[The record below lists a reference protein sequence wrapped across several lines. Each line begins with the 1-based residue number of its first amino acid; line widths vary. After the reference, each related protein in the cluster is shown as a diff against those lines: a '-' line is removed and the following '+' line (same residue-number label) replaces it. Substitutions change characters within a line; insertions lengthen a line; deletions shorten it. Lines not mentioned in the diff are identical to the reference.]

1 MRRKFP
7 KRVIILSLALSVLV
21 GSYVFYRHMIKASQL
36 SQQEVQVQEKKD
48 TEKKKNYPNLA
59 NYNDLSILVS
69 IKQQKMI
76 IYSGNQVIFKTT
88 VSTGDKE
95 SPTPT
100 GKFAIEAERGEFFY
114 NEESGEGAYYWVS
127 FKDHGTYLF
136 HSVPTDRYGN
146 EIKEE
151 AKKLGT
157 PCSHGCVRMSKED
170 AKWFYESIPEGVV
183 VSVH

>member
-1 MRRKFP
+1 MQKKFS
-7 KRVIILSLALSVLV
+7 KRITVLFLALCFIILSYCL
-21 GSYVFYRHMIKASQL
+21 YRNINKAIQPR
-36 SQQEVQVQEKKD
+36 QQEVQIQEKN
-48 TEKKKNYPNLA
+48 EKKVYPNLA
-59 NYNDLSILVS
+59 NYSNVSILVS

-88 VSTGDKE
+88 VSTGAKD

-100 GKFAIEAERGEFFY
+100 GKFAIEAERGDFFY
-114 NEESGEGAYYWVS
+114 NEESSEGAYYWVS

-136 HSVPTDRYGN
+136 HSVPTDCNGT

-151 AKKLGT
+151 AEKLGT

-170 AKWFYESIPEGVV
+170 AKWFYENISEGVI
-183 VSVH
+183 VSIH